1 MSVRKLGL
9 LRLKTFL
16 YSEPDSN
23 YKTSM
28 YLIRGDQVTLQKE
41 KIDIDNN
48 KWYLINYKGKKD
60 IDMWIKADALDLN

>member
-1 MSVRKLGL
+1 
-9 LRLKTFL
+9 
-16 YSEPDSN
+16 
-23 YKTSM
+23 M